1 MADMRAEDFARS
13 SSTDSQKRSEIL
25 GELKKIASM
34 LENRAFLPQVTIT
47 GKTAEEFESM
57 LAQTRDHIKALS

>member
-13 SSTDSQKRSEIL
+13 GSADSQKRAEIL
-25 GELKKIASM
+25 RELEKVASM
-34 LENRAFLPQVTIT
+34 LENKVFLPQVTIT

-57 LAQTRDHIKALS
+57 LVQTHNHIAKLS